1 MTTWQEYI
9 VENRPR
15 FLEEY
20 KEYLRF
26 PTISALPE
34 HAGDVRACAE
44 WLEARIKRAGL
55 ENVEVMETGF
65 HPVVYG
71 DWLHAPGKPTILI
84 YGHFDVQPVDPLHLW
99 KNPPFEPTIVGGLIY
114 ARGAHDDK
122 GSSLPTIQ
130 AAEALLA
137 TEGALPV
144 NVKFFLE
151 GQEEVGSPTLP
162 AFIRANKEKF
172 AADMALSSDGGQFSE
187 TEGNIV
193 LALRGICALQVDL
206 KAANR
211 DVHSGMFGGAIPNP
225 IAALVHILDSMH
237 APDGTITVEGMYDDV
252 RPLSADER
260 ALFAAVPFTDEEF
273 SEGLGLHA
281 LHGEPGYTTLE
292 RLWARPTLEFNGIWG
307 GFQGEGNKTVI
318 PSEAHAKITC
328 RLVADQDPPTIA
340 EAVKRHI
347 EKNVPPGV
355 TATVTISESAGLP
368 YNMPIDHPGN
378 LAARDVLTAL
388 YGQEPYYVGGGGSI
402 PVCTLFQNTLGIY
415 TVNFAFGLDDEQ
427 THSPNEF
434 YRLENFYRGH
444 EAYCRMLHRLA
455 Q

>member
-1 MTTWQEYI
+1 MTTWQTYI
-9 VENRPR
+9 LENRPR

-20 KEYLRF
+20 KDYLRF
-26 PTISALPE
+26 PSISALPE
-34 HAGDVRACAE
+34 HAADVRACAE
-44 WLEARIKRAGL
+44 WLAQRMNRAGL
-55 ENVEVMETGF
+55 EHVEVMETGH

-84 YGHFDVQPVDPLHLW
+84 YGHFDVQPVDPLELW
-99 KNPPFEPTIVGGLIY
+99 THPPFEPTIVGGLIY

-151 GQEEVGSPTLP
+151 GQEEIGSPTIP
-162 AFIRANKEKF
+162 DFILANKEKF
-172 AADMALSSDGGQFSE
+172 AADMALSSDGGQYSE

-193 LALRGICALQVDL
+193 LALRGICALQIDL
-206 KAANR
+206 KGPNR
-211 DVHSGMFGGAIPNP
+211 DVHSGTGGSLMNP
-225 IAALVHILDSMH
+225 LTALVQLLETMH
-237 APDGTITVEGMYDDV
+237 APDGAITVEGMYDDV
-252 RPLSADER
+252 RHLTDEER
-260 ALFAAVPFTDEEF
+260 AQIAAVPFDEDDF
-273 SEGLGLHA
+273 RQSLGLPA
-281 LHGEPGYTTLE
+281 LFGEPGYTTLE

-307 GFQGEGNKTVI
+307 GFEGAGTKTVI

-328 RLVADQDPPTIA
+328 RLVADQDPVKVA
-340 EAVKRHI
+340 EAVKAHV
-347 EKNVPPGV
+347 EKHLPLGV
-355 TATVTISESAGLP
+355 TVNVTISRSMGLP

-378 LAARDVLTAL
+378 IAAAEVLTTL
-388 YGQEPYYVGGGGSI
+388 YGKEPYYVRGGGSI
-402 PVCTLFQNTLGIY
+402 PVCTLFKNTLDIY

-444 EAYCRMLHRLA
+444 EAYCRILHRLA
-455 Q
+455 R